1 MSDNNVRTDSNLIEN
16 IILLTIPIITIFIL
30 AYLAGLMIV
39 ATEGFVPTKKEE
51 IKETDDYYQR
61 LPIKSDDIPGQNFT
75 SLEFAK
81 QYTS

>member
-1 MSDNNVRTDSNLIEN
+1 MSDNNIRTKSDLIEN
-16 IILLTIPIITIFIL
+16 IILLTVPICTIFIL
-30 AYLAGLMIV
+30 AYFIGLIIV
-39 ATEGFVPTKKEE
+39 LNDGFKPTKSEE
-51 IKETDDYYQR
+51 VKETDDYYQR

>member
-1 MSDNNVRTDSNLIEN
+1 MSNNNVRTDSNLIEN
-16 IILLTIPIITIFIL
+16 IILLISSVTTLVVIT
-30 AYLAGLMIV
+30 YLIGLMIV
-39 ATEGFVPTKKEE
+39 AREDFIPTKKEE
-51 IKETDDYYQR
+51 VKEIDDYYQR